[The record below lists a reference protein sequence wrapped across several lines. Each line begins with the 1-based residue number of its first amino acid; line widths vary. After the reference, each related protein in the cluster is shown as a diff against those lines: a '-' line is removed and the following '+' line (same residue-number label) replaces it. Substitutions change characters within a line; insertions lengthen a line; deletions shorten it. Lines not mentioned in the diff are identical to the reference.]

1 MIKNESDLRYYLSE
15 DKRVYG
21 YPFYRSKWGLITS
34 HLFPDRNLQFICC
47 LRHLEYLLNGCGGFF
62 RKLKLFWYLRRHARL
77 RAITGIDVAPNCIGP
92 GFHTPHGKV
101 VINASAKIGANC
113 RIMSDVT
120 IGYNGSYGKNG
131 APLIG
136 DRVFIGTGARILGK
150 VQIAN
155 DVVIGA
161 NAVVTRDILEPGT
174 TWVGIPAHK
183 ISDKG
188 SASFLRLPKE
198 DTFKQ

>member
-1 MIKNESDLRYYLSE
+1 MNAVSTFPFYTLEGWDMELPSRSDL
-15 DKRVYG
+15 
-21 YPFYRSKWGLITS
+21 P
-34 HLFPDRNLQFICC
+34 
-47 LRHLEYLLNGCGGFF
+47 
-62 RKLKLFWYLRRHARL
+62 LKGDTV
-77 RAITGIDVAPNCIGP
+77 IGNDVW
-92 GFHTPHGKV
+92 
-101 VINASAKIGANC
+101 
-113 RIMSDVT
+113 
-120 IGYNGSYGKNG
+120 
-131 APLIG
+131 IG

-183 ISDKG
+183 TSDIG